1 MQRNIS
7 IVYDALFRQMYAK
20 LFFYAKGLV
29 GSEDDAQDVVEDV
42 FTDLWQRRDDIEFG
56 DQISSFLY
64 RAVYTR
70 SINLLKRRKI
80 SSGYI
85 QQLDDISCKL
95 LETLQSN
102 LKNPVHTLENNELGS
117 MLNDAIDELPIR
129 CREVFRMSYLQ
140 GLHNNDIAELTGT
153 SVRTVEAH
161 MYRALK
167 YLRQKLSNISNF
179 YSD

>member
-70 SINLLKRRKI
+70 S
-80 SSGYI
+80 
-85 QQLDDISCKL
+85 
-95 LETLQSN
+95 
-102 LKNPVHTLENNELGS
+102 
-117 MLNDAIDELPIR
+117 
-129 CREVFRMSYLQ
+129 
-140 GLHNNDIAELTGT
+140 
-153 SVRTVEAH
+153 VRP
-161 MYRALK
+161 
-167 YLRQKLSNISNF
+167 
-179 YSD
+179 

>member
-1 MQRNIS
+1 MIKCLCLCFFLIIFVPINKYLWDCRMQRNIS

-29 GSEDDAQDVVEDV
+29 GNEDDAQDVVEDV

-85 QQLDDISCKL
+85 QQLDDISSKL

-102 LKNPVHTLENNELGS
+102 LKNPVHTLENNEFRTDPFVLI
-117 MLNDAIDELPIR
+117 MIYDKKFVIR
-129 CREVFRMSYLQ
+129 RDMRW
-140 GLHNNDIAELTGT
+140 N
-153 SVRTVEAH
+153 VE
-161 MYRALK
+161 
-167 YLRQKLSNISNF
+167 
-179 YSD
+179 

>member
-1 MQRNIS
+1 MQRNINT
-7 IVYDALFRQMYAK
+7 VYDALFRQMYAK

-42 FTDLWQRRDDIEFG
+42 FTDLWQRRGDIEFG

-64 RAVYTR
+64 RAVYTH

-85 QQLDDISCKL
+85 QQLDDISSKL

-102 LKNPVHTLENNELGS
+102 LKDPVHMLENNELGS
-117 MLNDAIDELPIR
+117 MLDDAIDELPIR